1 MIIVGLGNVGKKYEN
16 THHNAGF
23 LALDSIAKAKK
34 LQAYICEYIYQNK
47 KHLLVKPT
55 TYMNNSGIA
64 VKLILDYY
72 KKSIDDLFVIYDD
85 LDLQIGTIRIRKS
98 GSAGGHNGIK
108 SIIQYIGSS
117 QFARLRIGIKKER
130 EIDTI
135 SYVLSKFS
143 KKEMD
148 IIVNIMSNMPNI
160 IDDLLNNGVEYIM
173 NRYNGVN
180 NEIS

>member
-1 MIIVGLGNVGKKYEN
+1 
-16 THHNAGF
+16 
-23 LALDSIAKAKK
+23 
-34 LQAYICEYIYQNK
+34 
-47 KHLLVKPT
+47 
-55 TYMNNSGIA
+55 MNNSGIA